1 MAGKKS
7 NKVKFEERVS
17 IVMEMLLSG
26 LYRREIL
33 ENIAK
38 KDELKEWNVTAS
50 QIDNYIRAAN
60 NIILKPIEKDRDRL
74 KAKAHS
80 RYEYLYKKLLNVKDY
95 KGAIAANDKVCTLL
109 GLNEAQKM
117 EHTGP
122 GGSDLFKMTKEQL
135 LERKKQLS
143 KVLDKRT

>member
-38 KDELKEWNVTAS
+38 KEELKEWNVTAS
-50 QIDNYIRAAN
+50 QVDNYIRAAN

-109 GLNEAQKM
+109 GLNDPTKVAQTDK
-117 EHTGP
+117 EGNDVTP
-122 GGSDLFKMTKEQL
+122 LSDSQVDKI
-135 LERKKQLS
+135 
-143 KVLDKRT
+143 LDIVNALK

>member
-50 QIDNYIRAAN
+50 QVDNYIRAAN
-60 NIILKPIEKDRDRL
+60 NIILKPIEKDRDKL

-109 GLNEAQKM
+109 GLNDPTKVAQTDK
-117 EHTGP
+117 EGNDVTP
-122 GGSDLFKMTKEQL
+122 LSDSQVDKI
-135 LERKKQLS
+135 
-143 KVLDKRT
+143 LDIVNALK